1 MTIKTSANGLVM
13 LTACLAVSACSM
25 EGSSFDQVDANTD
38 RGLARADG
46 AMDSFTNSPSVRG
59 GGAQVSDG
67 VFVAPL
73 KERSNA
79 SALLP
84 AHVQTPNAVVM
95 SSRDPLSLVQVAERL
110 TSITGIEH
118 IASLGP
124 SAEDGVNISKGNG
137 NRMLR
142 PNYSGK
148 LSEVLGEVSTSFG
161 VEWSY
166 SDGKI
171 IFRDYVTRQYQIPVI
186 PSTTSG
192 GSSVGSAS
200 SGYSTDFWGE
210 FEESVKGILG
220 DDVVYNI
227 SRSSGLL
234 SVTAKVDSH
243 ADIRAYVDEISKNMT
258 QQIAFDVNVLSVV
271 SKETNGAGFD
281 LDLAIKEGTKSF
293 GALTTAR
300 GSGDST
306 GGMNLSIVDG
316 PVEFKAFMEAISTQG
331 KATIDTRTGVT
342 TVNNRPVPVE
352 VIDSV
357 SYIASYSVETDETS
371 GDETRIP
378 QPQTQEVGFTLQL
391 YPRIMNTNDIMVEYS
406 LSLSELQSLETFGS
420 DESQVQLP
428 EVSSTKFSQQ
438 TVLQNGSTLI
448 LSGFER
454 NRNSVD
460 RRTGAS
466 GGGFLG
472 LGRSKLAETER
483 VTTVVMITPRILK
496 SNRDIGSGKF

>member
-13 LTACLAVSACSM
+13 FTTCLALSACSLPGENIDRM
-25 EGSSFDQVDANTD
+25 EGEAD
-38 RGLARADG
+38 RTIARAGG
-46 AMDSFTNSPSVRG
+46 AMTSFNDTASLRG
-59 GGAQVSDG
+59 GGAQVSNG

-84 AHVQTPNAVVM
+84 SRVQTPNAVIM
-95 SSRDPLSLVQVAERL
+95 SSRDPLSLTQVAERL

-124 SAEDGVNISKGNG
+124 AAEDGVNVTKGNN

-142 PNYSGK
+142 PNYTGK
-148 LSEVLGEVSTSFG
+148 LSEVLSEISTSFG

-166 SDGKI
+166 SDGKV

-192 GSSVGSAS
+192 SSSVGSAS

-210 FEESVKGILG
+210 FEQSVKGILG
-220 DDVVYNI
+220 DDVVYNV

-234 SVTAKVDSH
+234 TVTAKVDAHS
-243 ADIRAYVDEISKNMT
+243 DLRSFVDEISKNMT
-258 QQIAFDVNVLSVV
+258 QQIAFDVNVISVV
-271 SKETNGAGFD
+271 TKETDGAGFD
-281 LDLAIKEGTKSF
+281 LEMAINRAGNSFDAKTSTREG
-293 GALTTAR
+293 G
-300 GSGDST
+300 GT
-306 GGMNLSIVDG
+306 GGMNLSIVEG
-316 PVEFKAFMEAISTQG
+316 PVEFKAFVEAVSQQG
-331 KATIDTRTGVT
+331 KVAVDTRTGVT

-352 VIDSV
+352 VVDSI
-357 SYIASYSVETDETS
+357 SYIASYTSETDSDTDTETL
-371 GDETRIP
+371 IP
-378 QPQTQEVGFTLQL
+378 QPATQEVGFTLQL

-406 LSLSELQSLETFGS
+406 LSLSELQSLETFGTG
-420 DESQVQLP
+420 EAQVQLP

-438 TVLQNGSTLI
+438 TVLQNGSTLV

-454 NRNSVD
+454 NRTTVD

-466 GGGFLG
+466 GGFLG
-472 LGRSKLAETER
+472 LGRAKRGETER
-483 VTTVVMITPRILK
+483 VTTIVMIQPRILK
-496 SNRDIGSGKF
+496 SNRAIKNGKL